1 MTQKFYLG
9 LSLAM
14 VLTVG
19 KLYAQETNPQPQQ
32 EEDLYEV
39 SLEELMNIPIN
50 SASKKDET
58 LFDAPLSSYTITRA
72 EIDRAGSTSIMEA
85 LRLAPGVIVREQ
97 TNGVY
102 DIHIRGFDNILR
114 TSEVYTKSN
123 LTTLVMIDNRP
134 VFNHNLGG
142 TFWEALPIDLND
154 VERIEIVR
162 GPSAPLFGPNAV
174 TGVINIITRKAG
186 ENKSLVTA
194 NIQQGSPAT
203 TIANLSAGKDFGK
216 FSAIVSGNF
225 QNRERFDEEYFLPK
239 ANKYFT
245 LDELAAIPDIGADVK
260 SNYPNPELA
269 LKKFGINAF
278 LGYSVNEQIDFS
290 LSAGTQQSETQK
302 IFLSN
307 IFNGGIPFTTNNTEA
322 SYVNLAAKVKNFSF
336 RSSYSIGH
344 DNLSVEATPNQYDFK
359 VFDLNAEYTFQLGK
373 LGTLVPGVSFQDA
386 VYGDEDYK
394 LDGLTFLNGTE
405 QSIQTTSGFIRT
417 DLKPTEAFRIIAA
430 VRMDK
435 FSTPDDAYFAYEFA
449 TTYKLNENNLI
460 RAAITRSNS
469 GSFIGNNYL
478 NLVAPIPNTPFTLER
493 VGSTNL
499 KPVTV
504 DMIELGYRVQLSKS
518 LQFDIDIFHQK
529 AKNFTALLTTE
540 GMDVGQFVPTEQK
553 FLNVPTT
560 ATQLGTSFSINFVP
574 NDKLQI
580 KPFITIQKTETD
592 DLASIYVSSELAD
605 AYPGYFPLTFS
616 NGEHKNTPAVYGG
629 YFINYRITKA
639 FNINLNGYYLGAQNQ
654 YDGDDVDGTQAGN
667 IDGKLLFNA
676 KASYSIKNIN
686 LFVSGRNIFNN
697 DSREFFGADQ
707 IGGLYLVGASFN
719 LN

>member
-14 VLTVG
+14 VLTAG
-19 KLYAQETNPQPQQ
+19 SLFAQDTNPQPQQ

-186 ENKSLVTA
+186 EGKTMVTA

-216 FSAIVSGNF
+216 FRAILSGNF
-225 QNRERFDEEYFLPK
+225 QNRERFDEKYFLPA
-239 ANKYFT
+239 ANEYFT
-245 LDELAAIPDIGADVK
+245 LDELAAINGIGSDVK
-260 SNYPNPELA
+260 ANYPNPELA

-278 LGYSVNEQIDFS
+278 LGYSVSEEIDFS
-290 LSAGTQQSETQK
+290 LSVGTQQSETQK

-307 IFNGGIPFTTNNTEA
+307 IFNRSIPFTTNKTEA

-336 RSSYSIGH
+336 RSSYSLGH

-373 LGTLVPGVSFQDA
+373 VGTLVPGVSFQDA
-386 VYGDEDYK
+386 VYGDEDYR

-435 FSTPDDAYFAYEFA
+435 FSTPDDAYFAYELA
-449 TTYKLNENNLI
+449 TTYKLNESNLI

-478 NLVAPIPNTPFTLER
+478 NLVVPINASLDFERLGNTD
-493 VGSTNL
+493 L

-504 DMIELGYRVQLSKS
+504 DMIEIGYRIQISKS
-518 LQFDIDIFHQK
+518 VQFDIDVFQQK
-529 AKNFTALLTTE
+529 AKDFTALLTTN
-540 GMDVGQFVPTEQK
+540 GVVVGADFVPTEQQ
-553 FLNVPTT
+553 FVNVPTT
-560 ATQLGTSFSINFVP
+560 ATQLGTTFSVNFVP

-580 KPFITIQKTETD
+580 KPFVTIQKTETEK
-592 DLASIYVSSELAD
+592 LASAYVDPTLAQSLGAPVTYSTSD
-605 AYPGYFPLTFS
+605 
-616 NGEHKNTPAVYGG
+616 HKNTPAVYGG

-639 FNINLNGYYLGAQNQ
+639 FNFNLNGYYLGSQNQ
-654 YDGDDVDGTQAGN
+654 YDGDDVDGTRAGN
-667 IDGKLLFNA
+667 IEGKLLFNA